1 MLKYI
6 YITVGGAS
14 GCLLRYLVILFI
26 SSKTTSSFPVGTFLV
41 NIIGCMLIGLLF
53 GFFSVNGEV
62 EDRMRFLLFVGFL
75 GGFTTF
81 SSFAFESMRLMSA
94 GMTATSLLYIVSS
107 NLVGIVLVFAGYF
120 TGLKLK

>member
-1 MLKYI
+1 MVKYV

-26 SSKTTSSFPVGTFLV
+26 SSKSTSSFPVGTFLV
-41 NIIGCMLIGLLF
+41 NILGCMLIGLLF

-62 EDRMRFLLFVGFL
+62 DDRMRFLLFVGFL

-81 SSFAFESMRLMSA
+81 SSFAFESMRLMSS
-94 GMTATSLLYIVSS
+94 GMTAMSLLYIVLS
-107 NLVGIVLVFAGYF
+107 NVIGIILVFAGYF
-120 TGLKLK
+120 AGLKLR